1 MTGAFGSRNDRDIGE
16 GEITWQI
23 FQGMWRNPDHRIG
36 DSQLLR
42 LLSVCTFVRFRDQR
56 TNDKKERIRLL
67 TQRDCKGAQQVVD
80 PLKRIQNA
88 RVHDNRAAIEL
99 ILLSK
104 LFRLRMI
111 EQIRLNPRRHHVDLC
126 RRNAVS

>member
-1 MTGAFGSRNDRDIGE
+1 MTRAFWSWNNRDIGE

-42 LLSVCTFVRFRDQR
+42 LSSVHTFVRFRDQR
-56 TNDKKERIRLL
+56 TNDKKERIGLL
-67 TQRDCKGAQQVVD
+67 AKSDCKRGQKLVV

-88 RVHDNRAAIEL
+88 RVHDQWPAIEL
-99 ILLSK
+99 ILFSK
-104 LFRLRMI
+104 LFRLRMV
-111 EQIRLNPRRHHVDLC
+111 EQTRLNPRRHHVDLC
-126 RRNAVS
+126 RPD

>member
-1 MTGAFGSRNDRDIGE
+1 VVEELHGMTGAFGSRNDRYIGE

-23 FQGMWRNPDHRIG
+23 FQGMWRNPDHRIS

-42 LLSVCTFVRFRDQR
+42 PPSVCALMRFRDQR
-56 TNDKKERIRLL
+56 TNDKEERIRFLP
-67 TQRDCKGAQQVVD
+67 QGDRKRGQQVVD

-88 RVHDNRAAIEL
+88 RVHDHRPAIEF

-104 LFRLRMI
+104 FLRLRMV
-111 EQIRLNPRRHHVDLC
+111 E
-126 RRNAVS
+126 